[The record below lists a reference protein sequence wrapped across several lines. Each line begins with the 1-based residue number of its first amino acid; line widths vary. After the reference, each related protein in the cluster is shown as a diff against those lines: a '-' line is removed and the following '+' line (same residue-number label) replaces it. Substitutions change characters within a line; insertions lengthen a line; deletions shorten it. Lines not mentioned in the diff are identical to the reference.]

1 MISNPVVLVLGAG
14 ASSPYGFPVGDRL
27 VHEALFPPAAVSGPL
42 ERELDRRGFTKKDV
56 ASFRTALEASLTS
69 SIDAF
74 LETRQQFEELG
85 RLIIAY
91 LLMGHEDPTT
101 LFRLERDPSQV
112 ETWYG
117 TLFGLMHTP
126 DWNDFGQNQLS
137 VITYNYDRSFEYCLL
152 RVLEATYGLEW
163 NECIKI
169 LEQHIPII
177 HLHGTLGELY
187 GRGKDIR
194 EYRTD
199 LSTENLDMA
208 VRNIRIVHEIGPGGT
223 QFLKAYEKLE
233 GAKHV
238 VFLGFGYYWKNV
250 QRLRLDGNCPK
261 ATLWGTCKGF
271 TEGEQERSITP
282 QIPRL
287 KGRHLRDD
295 SVIEL
300 LRYKPAEIFGPA
312 YRQE

>member
-1 MISNPVVLVLGAG
+1 MIRNPVVLVLGAG

-27 VHEALFPPAAVSGPL
+27 VHEALFPPAAVGGPL
-42 ERELDRRGFTKKDV
+42 RQELHKRGFTEKDV

-91 LLMGHEDPTT
+91 LLMRHEDPKT

-152 RVLEATYGLEW
+152 RVLGATYGLEW
-163 NECIKI
+163 NACIEI
-169 LEQHIPII
+169 LEKHIPII

-199 LSTENLDMA
+199 LSTKNLDMA
-208 VRNIRIVHEIGPGGT
+208 VKNIRIVHEIAPGET

-233 GAKHV
+233 RAKHV

-250 QRLRLDGNCPK
+250 QRLRLDVLPVVS
-261 ATLWGTCKGF
+261 
-271 TEGEQERSITP
+271 E
-282 QIPRL
+282 
-287 KGRHLRDD
+287 D
-295 SVIEL
+295 
-300 LRYKPAEIFGPA
+300 
-312 YRQE
+312 